1 MSNCVA
7 FHTQIASI
15 MEVLANAAVAEIC
28 KVVDDGYAVLRL
40 EMSQSQKEN
49 KALKRKLQMLELR
62 IARGYT
68 EKNSVNFRPFGVQ
81 SCEKT
86 RRRVTDSHFPGE
98 TGIFAGPSATQRRDG
113 EITVVDED
121 HTPEPPVV
129 QRDECADMEEGRTDS
144 VLIKEERPEGDRDP
158 QREMNTGK
166 ERAVEW
172 RAGSREKRPVQETQN
187 KAANHTEE
195 LTEQHRTRRGV
206 WEGAD
211 SEDGNAELVLIK
223 EERPGTSLQ
232 KRNAQGEPSHTEQSA
247 FSKGRP
253 SGAVER
259 GVAVGGRAPA
269 LNPQTAPAPTL
280 EELVEQHGPPGSLW
294 ECADLEEGR
303 TDSVL
308 IKEERVEED
317 RGPQREI
324 NTREE
329 RLVDSGSDH
338 LGQAPSVESQAPP
351 MMYRETRHCIWEV
364 SGLESPLKG
373 EAETESAKTLQH
385 TGCEQSTGRLHSSCP
400 EYLMCERTSQLRTF
414 CTQGAGETEA
424 DVPSC
429 SYATESSSESLSIHS
444 GLQSLPPPG
453 KGAGSN
459 LSLGPL
465 DGKPEAVMIDSPSE
479 EEAEMHSAWNEET
492 ISRNLVSQHRHYSEE
507 RERMEVIPG
516 NIDMCPPYAQMSVRE
531 STEATHIL
539 ASDINPHMPFDDE
552 ISPAKGISTHRVA
565 RREKLFICTYCGKA
579 FNRPK
584 KVEIHQRVHTGEKPY
599 RCTICG
605 RCFAEAGNLKK
616 HLRVHTG
623 EKPFRCTSCG
633 RMFAS
638 IQNLRTH
645 EQRDH

>member
-28 KVVDDGYAVLRL
+28 KLVDDGYAVLRL

-62 IARGYT
+62 IARGCT
-68 EKNSVNFRPFGVQ
+68 ERNSVNSRPLGVQ
-81 SCEKT
+81 CFEKT
-86 RRRVTDSHFPGE
+86 RRTVT
-98 TGIFAGPSATQRRDG
+98 GPSATQRRDG
-113 EITVVDED
+113 EIMVVDED
-121 HTPEPPVV
+121 HAPTQAVV
-129 QRDECADMEEGRTDS
+129 ERDECADVEEEMTES
-144 VLIKEERPEGDRDP
+144 LLIKEERSEEDRDP
-158 QREMNTGK
+158 QRAMNSRE

-172 RAGSREKRPVQETQN
+172 RAGSREKRPVEETQN

-195 LTEQHRTRRGV
+195 LTEQHRTRRAV
-206 WEGAD
+206 WECTDMEEGGTEA
-211 SEDGNAELVLIK
+211 LLIK
-223 EERPGTSLQ
+223 EEGPEESLRRRNPRTGR
-232 KRNAQGEPSHTEQSA
+232 RNAEGGA
-247 FSKGRP
+247 FPTGRA

-259 GVAVGGRAPA
+259 GGAVGGRVPA
-269 LNPQTAPAPTL
+269 LNQQTAPERPLEDLTEHSAPS
-280 EELVEQHGPPGSLW
+280 SLW
-294 ECADLEEGR
+294 ECADMEEGR
-303 TDSVL
+303 AESLL
-308 IKEERVEED
+308 IKEEKLEED
-317 RGPQREI
+317 RDPQREM
-324 NTREE
+324 NTRQE
-329 RLVDSGSDH
+329 RLVDSGSDG
-338 LGQAPSVESQAPP
+338 LGQAPPL
-351 MMYRETRHCIWEV
+351 MHRETRPCVWEV

-373 EAETESAKTLQH
+373 ETERAETLQH
-385 TGCEQSTGRLHSSCP
+385 TGCEQSAGRLHTSCP
-400 EYLMCERTSQLRTF
+400 EYLMCERTSQLRTL

-444 GLQSLPPPG
+444 GLQSLPPTG
-453 KGAGSN
+453 KGAASG
-459 LSLGPL
+459 LSLGSL
-465 DGKPEAVMIDSPSE
+465 DLKPEAVMIDSASTE
-479 EEAEMHSAWNEET
+479 EEAEMHSAWTEEA
-492 ISRNLVSQHRHYSEE
+492 ISRNIVSQHRYHRGE
-507 RERMEVIPG
+507 RERMEAIPG
-516 NIDMCPPYAQMSVRE
+516 SVDVCPPFAQISVRDG
-531 STEATHIL
+531 TDAAHML
-539 ASDINPHMPFDDE
+539 VSDVNARVPFHDE
-552 ISPAKGISTHRVA
+552 VSPPRGIGTHRA
-565 RREKLFICTYCGKA
+565 GRREKLFICTYCGKA

-645 EQRDH
+645 EQRDHPDVLSGR

>member
-129 QRDECADMEEGRTDS
+129 QRDEVNATNYSTDMCADMEEGRTDS

-351 MMYRETRHCIWEV
+351 MMYRETRHCIWEAADGERRSLTSLHIKEENAEEVLGNTELPTERENKTDPEERLSFHSQMRSLPVCGSGV
-364 SGLESPLKG
+364 SFSGSSDG
-373 EAETESAKTLQH
+373 EAEAELKGS
-385 TGCEQSTGRLHSSCP
+385 
-400 EYLMCERTSQLRTF
+400 
-414 CTQGAGETEA
+414 
-424 DVPSC
+424 VPVEGVSV
-429 SYATESSSESLSIHS
+429 E
-444 GLQSLPPPG
+444 
-453 KGAGSN
+453 
-459 LSLGPL
+459 
-465 DGKPEAVMIDSPSE
+465 
-479 EEAEMHSAWNEET
+479 HSAFNGGWRPGACANIQRIRHRDQRQEQAALPGTAADGFPSHPQIVHE
-492 ISRNLVSQHRHYSEE
+492 RNQVTASVFHPRAGGFPVSGPFHSYRK
-507 RERMEVIPG
+507 V
-516 NIDMCPPYAQMSVRE
+516 
-531 STEATHIL
+531 
-539 ASDINPHMPFDDE
+539 SDR
-552 ISPAKGISTHRVA
+552 KR
-565 RREKLFICTYCGKA
+565 KFICQYCGKGFPRA
-579 FNRPK
+579 K
-584 KVEIHQRVHTGEKPY
+584 ELEIHRRVHTGEKPY
-599 RCTICG
+599 SCTQCG
-605 RCFAEAGNLKK
+605 KRFTQSCNLKT
-616 HLRVHTG
+616 HLSIHTG
-623 EKPFRCTSCG
+623 EKPFVCTVCG
-633 RMFAS
+633 KNFTRFSHLKRHQRVHSA
-638 IQNLRTH
+638 RTPAPR
-645 EQRDH
+645 ETFLLKISP

>member
-28 KVVDDGYAVLRL
+28 KLVDDGYAVLRL

-68 EKNSVNFRPFGVQ
+68 ERNSVNSRPLGVQ
-81 SCEKT
+81 CFEKT
-86 RRRVTDSHFPGE
+86 RRTVT
-98 TGIFAGPSATQRRDG
+98 GPSATQRRDG
-113 EITVVDED
+113 EIMVVDED
-121 HTPEPPVV
+121 HAPTQAAVE
-129 QRDECADMEEGRTDS
+129 RDECADVEEEMTES
-144 VLIKEERPEGDRDP
+144 LLIKEERSEEDRDP
-158 QREMNTGK
+158 QRAMNSRE

-172 RAGSREKRPVQETQN
+172 RAGSREKRPVEETQN

-195 LTEQHRTRRGV
+195 LTEQHRTRRAV
-206 WEGAD
+206 WECAD
-211 SEDGNAELVLIK
+211 MEEGRAESLLIK
-223 EERPGTSLQ
+223 EEKL
-232 KRNAQGEPSHTEQSA
+232 
-247 FSKGRP
+247 
-253 SGAVER
+253 
-259 GVAVGGRAPA
+259 
-269 LNPQTAPAPTL
+269 
-280 EELVEQHGPPGSLW
+280 
-294 ECADLEEGR
+294 
-303 TDSVL
+303 
-308 IKEERVEED
+308 EED
-317 RGPQREI
+317 RDPQREM
-324 NTREE
+324 NSRQE
-329 RLVDSGSDH
+329 RLVDSGSDG
-338 LGQAPSVESQAPP
+338 LGQAPPL
-351 MMYRETRHCIWEV
+351 MHRETRPCVWEV

-373 EAETESAKTLQH
+373 ETERAETLQH
-385 TGCEQSTGRLHSSCP
+385 TGCEQSAGRLHTSCP
-400 EYLMCERTSQLRTF
+400 EFLMCERTSQLRTL

-444 GLQSLPPPG
+444 GLQSLPPSG
-453 KGAGSN
+453 KAAASS
-459 LSLGPL
+459 LSLGSL
-465 DGKPEAVMIDSPSE
+465 DLKPEAVMIDSASTE
-479 EEAEMHSAWNEET
+479 EEAEMHSAWTEEAF
-492 ISRNLVSQHRHYSEE
+492 SRNIVSQHRYHRGE
-507 RERMEVIPG
+507 RERMEAIPG
-516 NIDMCPPYAQMSVRE
+516 SVDVCPPFAQISVRDG
-531 STEATHIL
+531 TDAAHML
-539 ASDINPHMPFDDE
+539 VSDVNARVPFHDE
-552 ISPAKGISTHRVA
+552 ISPPKGIGTHRVG

-645 EQRDH
+645 EQRDHPDVLSGR